1 MTINDIQDQIIKEFS
16 GLHDWLDKYEYLIT
30 LGKSHYVSDEELK
43 TDEHVISGCQ
53 SNVWLK
59 TEIKNNKILFTAD
72 SDALITRGIIS
83 LLLRVLSNQTAD
95 DIIHADLYFIEKIGL
110 ASSLSPS
117 RANGLAAIVKQIQT
131 TADRMQSSKNS
142 TKK

>member
-16 GLHDWLDKYEYLIT
+16 GLDDWLDKYEYLIK
-30 LGKSHYVSDEELK
+30 LGKSYYVSDEQLK
-43 TDEHVISGCQ
+43 TDEHLISGCQ

-72 SDALITRGIIS
+72 SEALITRGIIS

-95 DIIHADLYFIEKIGL
+95 DIIHADLYFLDKIGL
-110 ASSLSPS
+110 KSNLSPS
-117 RANGLAAIVKQIQT
+117 RANGLAAIVKQIKSL
-131 TADRMQSSKNS
+131 AAEIKSSKNS
-142 TKK
+142 